1 MKAVNG
7 ILSFL
12 VITLLSVCLSNVW
25 ADEGLMLKD
34 KEPMVLFCNI
44 ETGRV
49 EFQTKVN
56 RRGHFFSDRKLSRMK
71 RKVEKLFKSKMLE
84 FGGYTIELDGYP
96 IWGPYGSFGPRESKI
111 NLLFAEKFTVDNDSK
126 TIIMVGSKEKPSS
139 YYPYNFPGY

>member
-7 ILSFL
+7 ILSVF
-12 VITLLSVCLSNVW
+12 VITLLSVCLSNAW

-34 KEPMVLFCNI
+34 KEPMVLFCDI
-44 ETGRV
+44 KTGHV
-49 EFQTKVN
+49 EFQTKMNGVCDAS
-56 RRGHFFSDRKLSRMK
+56 GRKLSRMK

-96 IWGPYGSFGPRESKI
+96 IWGPYGSLRSGGNRM
-111 NLLFAEKFTVDNDSK
+111 NLFFAEKFTVDNDSK
-126 TIIMVGSKEKPSS
+126 TIIIVGSKEKPSS